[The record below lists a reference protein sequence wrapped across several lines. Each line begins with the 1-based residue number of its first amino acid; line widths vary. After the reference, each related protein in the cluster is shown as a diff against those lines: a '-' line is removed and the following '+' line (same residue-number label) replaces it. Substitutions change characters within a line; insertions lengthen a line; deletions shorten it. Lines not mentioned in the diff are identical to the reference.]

1 MSKKQQNFQKH
12 LERVIREARD
22 DAEKFAKLDADKFKK
37 KQKKKS
43 SWVTKKE
50 IQEYYHLALLDN
62 LPGAIIY
69 LILQGYVR
77 KDEIQD
83 LKNRIFKNLINK
95 KFVKF
100 LTKEI
105 ENDEYIENIEYLPI
119 LIKEILEVINKT
131 NKEMLA
137 EDPNAKTI
145 ESDDI
150 VNLSRVIMK
159 KKIKKLTKKGVD
171 ANVAFDVLSIV
182 PTKKVM
188 ELYRSSKVF
197 RIKSLFDCLYEH
209 SKTKTIPFAE
219 IISVVLGRDYYPA
232 IIAFALLE
240 RKEHFGTLN
249 ESQKAFYLQVSTWC
263 FDTLEKELNKEEIV
277 GVLETYIS
285 TRKRDEINGKDG
297 NRRYALNTL
306 SEDDY
311 PKLKKIINEMVV
323 KDDSI
328 KKYL

>member
-1 MSKKQQNFQKH
+1 MSKKQNYQRH
-12 LERVIREARD
+12 MERIIY
-22 DAEKFAKLDADKFKK
+22 DAKEDAIAFAKLDEDKFRK
-37 KQKKKS
+37 KQKKKASWS
-43 SWVTKKE
+43 SKKE
-50 IQEYYHLALLDN
+50 IREYYHLALLDN

-77 KDEIQD
+77 KDEIQE
-83 LKNRIFKNLINK
+83 LKNKIFKNLINK

-105 ENDEYIENIEYLPI
+105 ESGEKIENIEYLPI

-137 EDPNAKTI
+137 NDPNAKTI

-150 VNLSRVIMK
+150 VNLSRTIMK
-159 KKIKKLTKKGVD
+159 KKMKKLGKKGVD
-171 ANVAFDVLSIV
+171 ASVAFDVLSII
-182 PTKKVM
+182 PTKKVL

-209 SKTKTIPFAE
+209 SKTKTIPFSE

-240 RKEHFGTLN
+240 RKEHFGNLN

-263 FDTLEKELNKEEIV
+263 FDTLEKELNKEEIY

-285 TRKRDEINGKDG
+285 TRKRDELNAKDG
-297 NRRYALNTL
+297 NRRYALSTL

-311 PKLKKIINEMVV
+311 PKLKKIINEMVI
-323 KDDSI
+323 KDESI